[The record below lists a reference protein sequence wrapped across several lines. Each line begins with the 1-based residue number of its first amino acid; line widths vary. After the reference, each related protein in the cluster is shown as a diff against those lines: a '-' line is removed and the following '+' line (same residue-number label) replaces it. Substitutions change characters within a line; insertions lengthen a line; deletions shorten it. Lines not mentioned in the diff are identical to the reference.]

1 MSEHTKNLQQEEQ
14 AAFIGK
20 IAPLIV
26 KYAAERGYKCVSAAI
41 AQACLESRYGMSG
54 LAAYHNYFGI
64 KCGGSWKGTSVNM
77 QTMEEYT
84 PGVKMPIKDDFRAYS
99 DMETGVRGYFELLDY
114 PRYKAVRQQ
123 ETPEAYLTEIKA
135 AKYSTS
141 SAYVANNMNVVRA
154 HDLTEWDKRLT
165 GNQEQNGEGHSMYS
179 RQKVVD
185 LAESWIG
192 KKEADG
198 SHKTIIDIYNTLPVV
213 ELPRKTKMKYE
224 WAWCACMWSALA
236 VKLKYLAIMP
246 IEISCYYLIE
256 TAKRMGVWQES
267 DDYIPEPGDAIVYDW
282 EDTGAGDNTGNPDH
296 VGTVTYVNRDSGY
309 MVVTEG
315 NYGNA
320 VKKRTI
326 SLNGRY
332 IRGFITPKYDDGAVT
347 EPERTSGKSVSAI
360 AHEAIAGQWGNG
372 AERKRNMEAAG
383 YDYDVVQAEINRIV
397 NGGAT
402 KAENDNSV
410 DQTQPIT
417 RKVAAT
423 CYARVYDGAVAGAYV
438 TTADLYCRNDAGKNK
453 RALCLIPAG
462 TVVQCYGY
470 YNMFG
475 GVKWLYI
482 QFTINGTQYTG
493 FSSDAFLKRQGNMER
508 YN

>member
-1 MSEHTKNLQQEEQ
+1 MATKAEQ

-41 AQACLESRYGMSG
+41 AQACLESGYGLSK
-54 LAAYHNYFGI
+54 LAAGYHNYFGL
-64 KCGGSWKGTSVNM
+64 KCGGSWKGASVNM

-84 PGVKMPIKDDFRAYS
+84 PGTLTPISDFFRAFS
-99 DMETGVRGYFELLDY
+99 DMEQGVKGYFDFLEY
-114 PRYKAVRQQ
+114 PRYKAVRKQ
-123 ETPEAYLTEIKA
+123 ETPEEYLTAIKA
-135 AKYSTS
+135 AGYATS

-154 HDLTEWDKRLT
+154 HNLTEWDKKLT
-165 GNQEQNGEGHSMYS
+165 GNQEQKGEGHPMYS

-192 KKEADG
+192 KKESDG
-198 SHKTIIDIYNTLPVV
+198 SYKTIIDTYNTLPAAQ
-213 ELPRKTKMKYE
+213 LPRKTKMLYG

-236 VKLKYLAIMP
+236 VKLKYLSIMP

-256 TAKRMGVWQES
+256 AAKRMGVWQEN
-267 DDYIPEPGDAIVYDW
+267 DDYIPEPGDAILYDW
-282 EDTGAGDNTGNPDH
+282 DDTGAGDNTGNPDH

-332 IRGFITPKYDDGAVT
+332 IRGFITPKYDDGAVA
-347 EPERTSGKSVSAI
+347 EPERTGGKSVSEI

-397 NGGAT
+397 NGGAA
-402 KAENDNSV
+402 KADNDNSV
-410 DQTQPIT
+410 DQTQPIA
-417 RKVAAT
+417 RKVISS
-423 CYARVYDGAVAGAYV
+423 CYASHVDKAIAGTYI

-453 RALCLIPAG
+453 KALCLIPKG
-462 TVVQCYGY
+462 TEVQCYGY
-470 YNMFG
+470 YSVYG

-482 QFTINGTQYTG
+482 QFTMDGTQYTG
-493 FSSDAFLKRQGNMER
+493 FSSGEFLKKTS
-508 YN
+508 

>member
-135 AKYSTS
+135 AKYATS

-185 LAESWIG
+185 
-192 KKEADG
+192 
-198 SHKTIIDIYNTLPVV
+198 
-213 ELPRKTKMKYE
+213 
-224 WAWCACMWSALA
+224 LA

>member
-1 MSEHTKNLQQEEQ
+1 MATKEEQ

-26 KYAAERGYKCVSAAI
+26 KCAAERGYKCVSAAI
-41 AQACLESRYGMSG
+41 AQACLESGYGKSR
-54 LAAYHNYFGI
+54 LASQFHNYFGM
-64 KCGGSWKGTSVNM
+64 KCGSSWKGASVNM
-77 QTMEEYT
+77 RTNEEYKT
-84 PGVKMPIKDDFRAYS
+84 GTLTAISDDFRVFS
-99 DMETGVRGYFELLDY
+99 DMETGVRGYYDFLEY
-114 PRYKAVRQQ
+114 SRYKAVRQQ
-123 ETPEAYLTEIKA
+123 DTPEGYLKKLKA
-135 AKYSTS
+135 AKYATS
-141 SAYVANNMNVVRA
+141 SKYVANNMNVVRA
-154 HDLTEWDKRLT
+154 HNLTEWDKRLKE
-165 GNQEQNGEGHSMYS
+165 NQEKKGDKQSMYS

-185 LAESWIG
+185 LANSWIG

-198 SHKTIIDIYNTLPVV
+198 SYKTIIDTYNTIPTS
-213 ELPRKTKMKYE
+213 ELPRKTKMKYG

-236 VKLKYLAIMP
+236 VELKYLAIMP

-256 TAKRMGVWQES
+256 AAKKMGAWKEN
-267 DDYIPEPGDAIVYDW
+267 DDYIPEPGDAILYDW
-282 EDTGAGDNTGNPDH
+282 DDSGSGDNTGNPDH
-296 VGTVTYVNRDSGY
+296 VGTVIYVNRDSGY

-332 IRGFITPKYDDGAVT
+332 IRGFITPKYDDGAVA
-347 EPERTSGKSVSAI
+347 EPEKTGGKSVSEI

-383 YDYDVVQAEINRIV
+383 YNYDVVQAEINRIV
-397 NGGAT
+397 NSGAE
-402 KAENDNSV
+402 KAENDNSA

-417 RKVAAT
+417 RKVTAT
-423 CYARVYDGAVAGAYV
+423 CYAWIHNAAVAGTYI

-453 RALCLIPAG
+453 KALCLIPKG
-462 TVVQCYGY
+462 TAVQCYGY
-470 YNMFG
+470 YNMSG

-482 QFTINGTQYTG
+482 QFTMNGTQYTG
-493 FSSDAFLKRQGNMER
+493 FSSGEFLKKTS
-508 YN
+508 